1 MNYLEFHDRWHA
13 FGCFSIQQI
22 YAWRPGFNRLN
33 ITQWVKKGYMVK
45 LRKEWYAFK
54 EFLKVPDSPQYVA
67 NRIYR
72 PSYISLHTALSHY
85 GMIPEAVMAITS
97 VSSLK
102 TMKIEND
109 FGIYTYQSVKPELMF
124 GYEPKLMADGRAI
137 FFATPEKALIDLL
150 YLYPFYKTEE
160 DMIDLRLDDDFMQ
173 EDFDKDKF
181 LSYAAEIKSQALD
194 RRIETLL
201 TTYAL

>member
-1 MNYLEFHDRWHA
+1 MNYVEFHDRWQKY
-13 FGCFSIQQI
+13 GCFSIRQV
-22 YAWRPGFNRLN
+22 YAWKPGFNRLN
-33 ITQWVKKGYMVK
+33 ITQWVKKGYLVK
-45 LRKEWYAFK
+45 LRKEWYAFR

-102 TMKIEND
+102 TRKIEND
-109 FGIYTYQSVKPELMF
+109 FGMYTYQSVKPRMMF

-137 FFATPEKALIDLL
+137 FFATPEKALLDLL
-150 YLYPFYKTEE
+150 YLYPFYRTEV
-160 DMIDLRLDDDFMQ
+160 DMLELRLDDDFMQ
-173 EDFDKDKF
+173 EDFDKDTF
-181 LSYAAEIKSQALD
+181 LSYASEVNSPALD

-201 TTYAL
+201 TAYGL